1 MLSVVHCDLA
11 PVSGVVCCE
20 AGGELR
26 PPVTC
31 TVYSEEQAA
40 LYCTVL
46 YCTAEVVRTLCWLWS
61 PQLWS
66 QEIGDQCVDA
76 EVEDMGRLT
85 CYICYRSAI

>member
-1 MLSVVHCDLA
+1 MLPVVHCDLG

-20 AGGELR
+20 AGGKLR

-66 QEIGDQCVDA
+66 QEIGDAVQMRRWRTWVD
-76 EVEDMGRLT
+76 
-85 CYICYRSAI
+85 

>member
-1 MLSVVHCDLA
+1 MLPVVHCDLG

-20 AGGELR
+20 AGGKLR

-40 LYCTVL
+40 LYCSVLYSRGCEDTVL
-46 YCTAEVVRTLCWLWS
+46 ALVTSALVS
-61 PQLWS
+61 
-66 QEIGDQCVDA
+66 GDRRHCADA

-85 CYICYRSAI
+85 